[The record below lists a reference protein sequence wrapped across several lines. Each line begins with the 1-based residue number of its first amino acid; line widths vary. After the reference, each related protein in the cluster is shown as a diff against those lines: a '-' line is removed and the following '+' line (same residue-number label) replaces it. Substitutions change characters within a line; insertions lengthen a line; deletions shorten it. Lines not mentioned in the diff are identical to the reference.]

1 MFFTTFGGCLEEEK
15 DEEVGSDGC
24 LKFLSNHIANCEDIL
39 MNLEESR
46 DTCDNF

>member
-15 DEEVGSDGC
+15 DEEVGSDRC
-24 LKFLSNHIANCEDIL
+24 LKFLSNNIANCEDIL